1 MFAAVIFVFSQLALA
16 HQRHN
21 LRTLESRRDA
31 LRAGHQALLDENRNL
46 QLEQQILFNPMD
58 LPKTAKQLG
67 MREPSFAD
75 GTLVFLRR

>member
-21 LRTLESRRDA
+21 LRTLESDA